1 VTSPPEI
8 ALRPARRRLAPLAL
22 TACLSVVAAGGCA
35 TIPSSGP
42 VRSLGQPQ
50 NGVIQGQDFP
60 QLIPAPPG
68 KDWTPVQI
76 VSGFLAANASF
87 AGNNAAAR
95 EYLIPSQARTWNPG
109 SAVTVVSKTNL
120 KTGVVPLRLTGQSG
134 NNTQTVDVSG
144 QELATLTASG
154 QYQPPPAS
162 AKQAISF
169 PLRLMKIHG
178 QWRIVNPPKQ
188 LLLSKSD
195 FLRVYQPRNLYFFAP
210 GGRTLVPGVP
220 GGGTLVPDPVYVPLL
235 ATATHLATDL
245 VLALQQR
252 PPGYLSGVTQT
263 SLPPGTRVL
272 GVRIEGPGAVVNLG
286 GTVTRASMPVLESIA
301 AQLVWTLTSSSYGR
315 QAINSV
321 KLEVDGVPQALP
333 DAVLGDFELASKYS
347 DMVPR
352 PVAAGGLYF
361 IGKGGAV
368 QVLQASQAT
377 APPRLVL
384 GQAGTGLIPM
394 TSIAVSPRSVQGS
407 IAGTSLGAGERSIA
421 GISPDGRTVYFG
433 TLAKGA
439 ALGSW
444 RPGGRITSLSW
455 DASGGLWVAAG
466 NGVWLRRPGGKAPV
480 AVDNGQLPPGDRVT
494 ALRVAPDGVRIAMIV
509 RGKAGSLLEIGAV
522 KLGAH
527 TASIQLT
534 PIGSGIPDPAQLSW
548 YNPDNLIV
556 LARPGSAHPL
566 LEEVPVSGGEPT
578 PIGAEPHTRSIATA
592 GSQIV
597 AGLRGGLLVTLSG
610 PDGSWEPLGRGQ
622 APAYPG

>member
-8 ALRPARRRLAPLAL
+8 APAPARRRLAPLAL
-22 TACLSVVAAGGCA
+22 TACLCVVAAGGCA

-68 KDWTPVQI
+68 KGWTPVRI
-76 VSGFLAANASF
+76 VTGFLAANASF

-95 EYLIPSQARTWNPG
+95 EYLTPGQARTWNPG
-109 SAVTVVSKTNL
+109 SAVTVVSRTKL
-120 KTGVVPLRLTGQSG
+120 KSAVVLNRLTGQSG

-144 QELATLTASG
+144 QELATLTPSG
-154 QYQPPPAS
+154 QYQPPAAS
-162 AKQAISF
+162 AKQTISF
-169 PLRLMKIHG
+169 PLRLMKIDG
-178 QWRIVNPPKQ
+178 QWRIVNPPRQ
-188 LLLSKSD
+188 LLLSKPD

-210 GGRTLVPGVP
+210 GAR
-220 GGGTLVPDPVYVPLL
+220 TLVPDPVYVPLR

-286 GTVTRASMPVLESIA
+286 GAVTRASTLVLDSIA
-301 AQLVWTLTSSSYGR
+301 AQLAWTLTSSSYGR

-321 KLEVDGVPQALP
+321 KLEVDGVPRKLP
-333 DAVLGDFELASKYS
+333 GAVLGSFEPASKYS
-347 DMVPR
+347 GMVPR

-368 QVLQASQAT
+368 QVLPPSQAT
-377 APPRLVL
+377 TPPRLVL
-384 GQAGTGLIPM
+384 GKAGTGLKPM
-394 TSIAVSPRSVQGS
+394 TSIAVSPDSDERS
-407 IAGTSLGAGERSIA
+407 IAGVSPGAGERSVA

-433 TLAKGA
+433 ALAKGA

-455 DASGGLWVAAG
+455 DASGDLWVAAG
-466 NGVWLRRPGGKAPV
+466 NGVWLRRPGRKAPV

-509 RGKAGSLLEIGAV
+509 RGKAGSLLEIGGV

-534 PIGSGIPDPAQLSW
+534 PIGSGISDPAQLSW

-556 LARPGSAHPL
+556 LGRPGSAHPR

-578 PIGAEPHTRSIATA
+578 PIFAEPHTLSIATA

-597 AGLRGGLLVTLSG
+597 AGLRGGRLVALSG
-610 PDGSWEPLGRGQ
+610 PDGSWEPLGLGQ

>member
-1 VTSPPEI
+1 MTSPPEI
-8 ALRPARRRLAPLAL
+8 APAPARRRLAPLAL

-50 NGVIQGQDFP
+50 HGVIQGQDFP

-68 KDWTPVQI
+68 KGWTPVH
-76 VSGFLAANASF
+76 VVFGFLAANASF

-95 EYLIPSQARTWNPG
+95 EYLTPGQARTWNPG
-109 SAVTVVSKTNL
+109 SAVTVVSQPKL
-120 KTGVVPLRLTGQSG
+120 KSAVVPNRLTGQSG
-134 NNTQTVDVSG
+134 NNTQTVDVRG
-144 QELATLTASG
+144 QELATLTGSG
-154 QYQPPPAS
+154 QYQPPAAS
-162 AKQAISF
+162 AKQTISF
-169 PLRLMKIHG
+169 PLRLMKIDG
-178 QWRIVNPPKQ
+178 QWRIVNPPRQ
-188 LLLSKSD
+188 LLLSKPD

-210 GGRTLVPGVP
+210 GARTLVTDAP

-235 ATATHLATDL
+235 ATPTHLAADL
-245 VLALQQR
+245 VMALQQR

-263 SLPPGTRVL
+263 SLPPGTKVL

-286 GTVTRASMPVLESIA
+286 GAVTRASTPVLESIA

-321 KLEVDGVPQALP
+321 KLEVDGVPPKLP
-333 DAVLGDFELASKYS
+333 GAVLGNFELAKYS
-347 DMVPR
+347 GMVPR
-352 PVAAGGLYF
+352 PVAAGGLYLV
-361 IGKGGAV
+361 GKGGAV
-368 QVLQASQAT
+368 QVLPPSQAT
-377 APPRLVL
+377 TPPRLVL
-384 GQAGTGLIPM
+384 GKAGTGLIPM
-394 TSIAVSPRSVQGS
+394 TSIAVSPDSGERSIGGVS
-407 IAGTSLGAGERSIA
+407 PGAGERSIA

-433 TLAKGA
+433 ALAKGA

-455 DASGGLWVAAG
+455 DASGDLWVAAG
-466 NGVWLRRPGGKAPV
+466 NGIWLRRPGRKAPV

-534 PIGSGIPDPAQLSW
+534 PIGSGILDPAQLSW

-556 LARPGSAHPL
+556 LARTGSAHPL
-566 LEEVPVSGGEPT
+566 LAEVPVSGGEPI
-578 PIGAEPHTRSIATA
+578 PIGAELHTRSIATA

-597 AGLRGGLLVTLSG
+597 AGLRGDRLVTLSG
-610 PDGSWEPLGRGQ
+610 PDGSWEPLGPGQ
-622 APAYPG
+622 DPAYPG

>member
-1 VTSPPEI
+1 VTSPPGI
-8 ALRPARRRLAPLAL
+8 APAPARRRLAPLAL

-68 KDWTPVQI
+68 KGWTAVQI

-87 AGNNAAAR
+87 AGGNAAAR
-95 EYLIPSQARTWNPG
+95 EYLTPGQARTWNPG
-109 SAVTVVSKTNL
+109 SAVTVVSPPTL
-120 KTGVVPLRLTGQSG
+120 KSALVIKGLTGQSAST
-134 NNTQTVDVSG
+134 TQTVDVSG

-154 QYQPPPAS
+154 QYQTPQS
-162 AKQAISF
+162 NKQAISF
-169 PLRLMKIHG
+169 PLKLMKIRG

-188 LLLSKSD
+188 LLLSKPD

-210 GGRTLVPGVP
+210 D
-220 GGGTLVPDPVYVPLL
+220 GTILVPDPVYVPLR
-235 ATATHLATDL
+235 ATATQLATDL
-245 VLALQQR
+245 VRALRQR
-252 PPGYLSGVTQT
+252 PPSYLSGVTQT
-263 SLPPGTRVL
+263 SLPPGTHVH

-286 GTVTRASMPVLESIA
+286 GTVTRASTPVLQKIA
-301 AQLVWTLTSSSYGR
+301 DQLVWTLTSSSYSR

-321 KLEVDGVPQALP
+321 ELEVDGVPQKQLQG
-333 DAVLGDFELASKYS
+333 AVLGGFELASS
-347 DMVPR
+347 LSALVPR

-361 IGKGGAV
+361 IGKSGAV
-368 QVLQASQAT
+368 QVLQPPPSA

-394 TSIAVSPRSVQGS
+394 TSIAVSPGTDERSSTGTS
-407 IAGTSLGAGERSIA
+407 AGTGERSVA
-421 GISPDGRTVYFG
+421 GISANGRTVYFG
-433 TLAKGA
+433 ALAKGA

-455 DASGGLWVAAG
+455 DSSGDLWVATS
-466 NGVWLRRPGGKAPV
+466 NGIWLRRPGRKAPV
-480 AVDNGQLPPGDRVT
+480 AVDNGSLSAGERVI

-509 RGKAGSLLEIGAV
+509 RGKTGSQLEIGAV
-522 KLGAH
+522 KVGPH
-527 TASIQLT
+527 TASIQRT
-534 PIGSGIPDPAQLSW
+534 PIGSGILDPAQLSW

-556 LARPGSAHPL
+556 LARPGSAHPRL
-566 LEEVPVSGGEPT
+566 DEVPVSGGEPT
-578 PIGAEPHTRSIATA
+578 QIGAEPYTRSIATA

-597 AGLRGGLLVTLSG
+597 AGLRGGRLVTLSG
-610 PDGSWEPLGRGQ
+610 PDGSWEPLGLGQ